1 MINLR
6 PKKVMVLLL
15 MMMIVIMMMRRE
27 HPVMGVM
34 TDDAPQLAPE
44 ALFRVGSRS
53 RFGRTV
59 RLSKRYIQ

>member
-6 PKKVMVLLL
+6 PKKVMLLLL

-27 HPVMGVM
+27 HPAMGVM

-59 RLSKRYIQ
+59 RFSKRYIQ